1 MLSSL
6 PPALSGCVGEGRSG
20 RLDTVSEP
28 RDYAAST
35 EPDAEV
41 QHRFVT
47 EFTVLSV
54 IVGSHAYGLHTGESD
69 MDRRGVFVPPTRMFW
84 TFDKPPSSVDGP
96 ELERVSW
103 EVEHFC
109 ALALKANPTVL
120 EVLASPLVE
129 MCAPLGD
136 ELRALLPALLS
147 QRAAD
152 SYRRATAQQ
161 FARAAA
167 AMASGGTPRWK
178 QVMHVIRLLTL
189 CERLLRTG
197 ELVLAVEDHRD
208 QLLAVR
214 EGDVPWPSV
223 ERWVEDLRDRTA
235 RAVLRSPLPAVPD
248 AAAVENWLVSV
259 RRRSA
264 MEDAVAAE
272 L

>member
-1 MLSSL
+1 M
-6 PPALSGCVGEGRSG
+6 PEPAG
-20 RLDTVSEP
+20 
-28 RDYAAST
+28 YAAST
-35 EPDAEV
+35 ETEVEV

-54 IVGSHAYGLHTGESD
+54 IVGTHAYGLDTGESD
-69 MDRRGVFVPPTRMFW
+69 VDRRGVFVPPTRMFW

-96 ELERVSW
+96 EQERVSW
-103 EVEHFC
+103 EVERFC
-109 ALALKANPTVL
+109 TLALEADPTVL

-129 MCAPLGD
+129 QCTPLGD
-136 ELRALLPALLS
+136 ELRDMLPALLS

-152 SYRRATAQQ
+152 SFRRATAQE
-161 FARAAA
+161 FARASA

-178 QVMHVIRLLTL
+178 QVMEVIRLLTL

-197 ELVLAVEDHRD
+197 ELVLAVGEHRD

-223 ERWVEDLRDRTA
+223 QRWVEDLRDRTA
-235 RAVLRSPLPAVPD
+235 RAVLKSPLPAVPD
-248 AAAVENWLVSV
+248 AAAVESWLVSV

-264 MEDAVAAE
+264 LEDAVAE
-272 L
+272 EK

>member
-1 MLSSL
+1 MIK
-6 PPALSGCVGEGRSG
+6 
-20 RLDTVSEP
+20 
-28 RDYAAST
+28 
-35 EPDAEV
+35 
-41 QHRFVT
+41 H
-47 EFTVLSV
+47 TVLSV
-54 IVGSHAYGLHTGESD
+54 IVGSHAYGLDTDESD
-69 MDRRGVFVPPTRMFW
+69 VDRRGVYVPPTRLFW
-84 TFDKPPSSVDGP
+84 TFEKPPASVDGP
-96 ELERVSW
+96 EQERVSW
-103 EVEHFC
+103 EVEHFLS
-109 ALALKANPTVL
+109 LALKANPTVL
-120 EVLASPLVE
+120 EVLASDLVE
-129 MCAPLGD
+129 KCTPIGD

-189 CERLLRTG
+189 CDRLLSTG
-197 ELVLAVEDHRD
+197 ELVLAVGEHRS

-214 EGDVPWPSV
+214 EGDVPWSDV
-223 ERWVEDLRDRTA
+223 VKWVEDLRDRTA

-248 AAAVENWLVSV
+248 TAAVEDWLVSV

-264 MEDAVAAE
+264 LEE

>member
-1 MLSSL
+1 MI
-6 PPALSGCVGEGRSG
+6 E
-20 RLDTVSEP
+20 
-28 RDYAAST
+28 
-35 EPDAEV
+35 
-41 QHRFVT
+41 H
-47 EFTVLSV
+47 TVLSV
-54 IVGSHAYGLHTGESD
+54 IVGSHAYGLDTDESD
-69 MDRRGVFVPPTRMFW
+69 VDRRGVYVPPTRLFW
-84 TFDKPPSSVDGP
+84 TFEKPPPSVDGP
-96 ELERVSW
+96 EQERLSW
-103 EVEHFC
+103 EVEHFLS
-109 ALALKANPTVL
+109 LALKANPTVL
-120 EVLASPLVE
+120 EVLASDLVE
-129 MCAPLGD
+129 TCTPLGA

-189 CERLLRTG
+189 CDRLLSTG
-197 ELVLAVEDHRD
+197 ELVLAVGEHRS

-214 EGDVPWPSV
+214 DGDVPWSDV
-223 ERWVEDLRDRTA
+223 VKWVEDLRDRTA

-248 AAAVENWLVSV
+248 TAVVEDWLVSV

-264 MEDAVAAE
+264 LEE